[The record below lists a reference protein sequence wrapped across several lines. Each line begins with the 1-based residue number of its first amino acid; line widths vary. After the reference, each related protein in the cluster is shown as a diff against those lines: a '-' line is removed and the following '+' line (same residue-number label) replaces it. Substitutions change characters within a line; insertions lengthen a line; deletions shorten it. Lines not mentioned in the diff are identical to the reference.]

1 MPTLSNYQLLSSARI
16 NKLVLDQQGQFARQ
30 FPLRFIDRLPSVNA
44 DALEIIGTY
53 TERVFAADIIT
64 EDQAAAVYGGG
75 QMTFVTNVL
84 PKIKFGRAIPESI
97 LARLNRLAI
106 SAGTAGDYE
115 AFTNWEDYTSQNLLR
130 GVREAMNVLACA
142 MMIDTF
148 TYNRL
153 GVQFTA
159 SWGMPAALKVTPT
172 TLWTNAAAATPI
184 TDILTLRSTAANTY
198 GTTFNRVTLATQ
210 DLLLMFATTE
220 FKNLI
225 QGLVGA
231 PIGATTGA
239 FSPYQQRNVEFAQRL
254 LDMAID
260 PDDKVYTRQN
270 PDGSIAATTKT
281 LPLGKVLLSN
291 TSDDNN
297 GAAWD
302 WGNAVTGESLASSLV
317 GGIGDLPAGERYG
330 PLSFYTA
337 RQDLNPPD
345 CTAWAVAKGFP
356 RRYNLYNTAVLTV
369 R

>member
-1 MPTLSNYQLLSSARI
+1 MPTLSNNQFLSATRL
-16 NKLVLDQQGQFARQ
+16 NRLVLDQQGKFQRT

-44 DALEIIGTY
+44 DVLEIIGTY
-53 TERVFAADIIT
+53 TERVFAADIIA

-75 QMTFVTNVL
+75 QVTFVTNVL
-84 PKIKFGRAIPESI
+84 PKIKIGRAIPESV
-97 LARLNRLAI
+97 LTRLNRLTI
-106 SAGTAGDYE
+106 GGGTAADVQAVEG
-115 AFTNWEDYTSQNLLR
+115 WETYISQNLLR
-130 GVREAMNVLACA
+130 GVREAENLLACA

-159 SWGMPAALKVTPT
+159 SWGMPAALKVTPA

-198 GTTFNRVTLATQ
+198 GVTFDRVTLATQ
-210 DLLLMFATTE
+210 DFLLMVSTTE

-225 QGLVGA
+225 QGLINA
-231 PIGATTGA
+231 PLGATTGA
-239 FSPYQQRNVEFAQRL
+239 FSPYQQRNTEFAQRL
-254 LDMAID
+254 LDMDIEL
-260 PDDKVYTRQN
+260 DDKVFTRQN
-270 PDGSIAATTKT
+270 PDGSVAATTKV
-281 LPLGKVLLSN
+281 LPLGKVLLSSK
-291 TSDDNN
+291 SDDGN

-302 WGNAVTGESLASSLV
+302 WGNAVVGESLAAGLV
-317 GGIGDLPAGERYG
+317 GGIGDLAAGERYG

-356 RRYNLYNTAVLTV
+356 RRTNVYNTAVLTV